1 MNRLAPALAC
11 LLLAVLPAHCRAAN
25 ADARHAEVAARG
37 RDVMPFDL
45 DATRHRFVRTADGG
59 VQRVVAL
66 DAEDAANV
74 AAIRTHLAAIADA
87 FRARDFSDP
96 ERIHGAGMPGLATL
110 EAASPDAL
118 AIEYAT
124 LADGAEI
131 RYASRDPAVVAA
143 IHAWFDAQLSDH
155 GHHASPH

>member
-11 LLLAVLPAHCRAAN
+11 LLFAVPSAPSRAAEPES
-25 ADARHAEVAARG
+25 RHAEVAARG
-37 RDVMPFDL
+37 GEVMPFDL
-45 DATRHRFVRTADGG
+45 DATRHRFLRTGDGG

-66 DAEDAANV
+66 DPDDAANV
-74 AAIRTHLAAIADA
+74 AAIRAHLATIAAA

-96 ERIHGAGMPGLATL
+96 KRIHGAGMPGLATL
-110 EAASPDAL
+110 EAAGPDAL
-118 AIEYAT
+118 AIEYAG
-124 LADGAEI
+124 LAAGAEI

-143 IHAWFDAQLSDH
+143 IHAWFDAQLADH